1 MKVFFIPFKRKT
13 LAQILLI
20 SFTIMLL
27 LILNS
32 TEAVSVLNPAR
43 YQAIY
48 KGSDKNPIIAFECN
62 VVWGTEHVGPMLDI
76 FKEHDIRITFF
87 IGGEWAKDNPD
98 LLKRIV
104 PCTGNT
110 LAKLANAITD
120 TPVLMAAKAH
130 LRNQRP
136 LLLGIATND
145 GLGNNAKNI
154 GVIINTKNIFMV
166 PFWQDDPIKKPNS
179 LVADLD
185 RLLDASLMALRK
197 EQIQPV
203 IIERKRL

>member
-1 MKVFFIPFKRKT
+1 MQLNGIKIGFCVTGSHCT
-13 LAQILLI
+13 LEETLVQL
-20 SFTIMLL
+20 
-27 LILNS
+27 
-32 TEAVSVLNPAR
+32 
-43 YQAIY
+43 
-48 KGSDKNPIIAFECN
+48 KK
-62 VVWGTEHVGPMLDI
+62 
-76 FKEHDIRITFF
+76 FKEQGADLYPIFSYNVANTDTRFTT
-87 IGGEWAKDNPD
+87 AKDFRDKVEEITGKKVVDTIVDAEPFGPVKKMD
-98 LLKRIV
+98 LMVIV

>member
-1 MKVFFIPFKRKT
+1 
-13 LAQILLI
+13 
-20 SFTIMLL
+20 MLL